1 MQMVLVMKLR
11 LNVIKLTTMVM
22 SLWILVVSQSQL
34 IKLNLQ
40 LITVSLS
47 LPNILMLLVG
57 VSWGYVFLDVHY
69 QCKHVKLESDL
80 SLHSDLFS
88 Q

>member
-1 MQMVLVMKLR
+1 MRTMKSTFHEILLVWRMKMQMVLVMKLR

-22 SLWILVVSQSQL
+22 SLWILVVSKSQL

-47 LPNILMLLVG
+47 SPNILMLLVG
-57 VSWGYVFLDVHY
+57 VSW
-69 QCKHVKLESDL
+69 
-80 SLHSDLFS
+80 
-88 Q
+88 

>member
-1 MQMVLVMKLR
+1 MQMVLVMKLK
-11 LNVIKLTTMVM
+11 LNVIKLTMVM
-22 SLWILVVSQSQL
+22 SLWILVVYQSQL
-34 IKLNLQ
+34 IKLNLH

-47 LPNILMLLVG
+47 LPNILMLVG

-80 SLHSDLFS
+80 SLHIDLFS

>member
-11 LNVIKLTTMVM
+11 LNVIKLTTMAM
-22 SLWILVVSQSQL
+22 NLWILVVSRSQL
-34 IKLNLQ
+34 IKLNLY
-40 LITVSLS
+40 LIIVSLS
-47 LPNILMLLVG
+47 LWNILMLSVG
-57 VSWGYVFLDVHY
+57 VSWRYVFLDVHY

-80 SLHSDLFS
+80 SLHIDLFS